1 MIRLKDSIAGR
12 GGVLVLLAV
21 ALLLLPV
28 PAMASA
34 PMSTRPISDF
44 ISAQGTTNGF
54 IPPIPD
60 FIGWGDNPFHQF
72 ASVDYTGLAA
82 AWLHASGGPD
92 VGTTVS
98 GTVTERK
105 LSDGRV
111 MVTVVVHTKQAI
123 TWVWGGDGDL
133 ATGPLQFGAR
143 ANEILANPSI
153 TPALSNSEFK
163 VQFTNTGPGAPL
175 PDLVNAFILGNALPG
190 QELRSLMF
198 RSSGTGAIHAIFGVL
213 EGTPGQLIVTQT
225 GVLMPHSQAPTY
237 DGFPVERVDLHPLQ

>member
-1 MIRLKDSIAGR
+1 MIRLKASPLAL
-12 GGVLVLLAV
+12 GGVFLLLAV
-21 ALLLLPV
+21 AFLVSP
-28 PAMASA
+28 PTAMGAA

-44 ISAQGTTNGF
+44 IDAQGTTNGF

-60 FIGWGDNPFHQF
+60 FIGWGDNPFQQF

-111 MVTVVVHTKQAI
+111 MVTVVLHTTWAI
-123 TWVWGGDGDL
+123 TWVWGGEGDL
-133 ATGPLQFGAR
+133 ATGPLQFGYR
-143 ANEILANPSI
+143 ANEILANPAV
-153 TPALSNSEFK
+153 TPALSSAELK

-175 PDLVNAFILGNALPG
+175 PDLVAAFILGNALPG

-198 RSSGTGAIHAIFGVL
+198 RSNGTGAIHAIFGVP

-225 GVLMPHSQAPTY
+225 GIFMPHSQAPTY
-237 DGFPVERVDLHPLQ
+237 DGFPAERVDLHPLQ

>member
-1 MIRLKDSIAGR
+1 MIRLKGSPAGR
-12 GGVLVLLAV
+12 VGILILLTA
-21 ALLLLPV
+21 AILLGPIT
-28 PAMASA
+28 AMGAA

-82 AWLHASGGPD
+82 AWLRASGGPD

-111 MVTVVVHTKQAI
+111 MVTVVLRTTRAI
-123 TWVWGGDGDL
+123 TWVWGGEGDL
-133 ATGPLQFGAR
+133 ATGPLQFGYR
-143 ANEILANPSI
+143 ANEILADPTV
-153 TPALSNSEFK
+153 TPALSNSEMK
-163 VQFTNTGPGAPL
+163 AQFTNTGPGAPL
-175 PDLVNAFILGNALPG
+175 PDLVAAFILGGALPG

-198 RSSGTGAIHAIFGVL
+198 RSSGTGAIHEIFGVP

-225 GVLMPHSQAPTY
+225 GIFMPHSQAPTY
-237 DGFPVERVDLHPLQ
+237 DGFPAERVDLHPLE